1 MKQFNNN
8 KYYNN
13 LKSIL
18 KQKEEYRSY
27 FQQLVELNR
36 LQKKANWRL
45 FFKIPMLYFFRSLLY
60 LPINIIKKFEETSNQ
75 YYLSKLDNE
84 VEVLKNEINI
94 MDNNRWIK

>member
-1 MKQFNNN
+1 
-8 KYYNN
+8 
-13 LKSIL
+13 
-18 KQKEEYRSY
+18 
-27 FQQLVELNR
+27 
-36 LQKKANWRL
+36 
-45 FFKIPMLYFFRSLLY
+45 MLYFFRSLLY